1 MPLRRG
7 RGGGK
12 PGGEERARV
21 EGGMASAMKPNA
33 SGKFLVGVDIGG
45 TNVRAGLV
53 DRAGRLVA
61 DARRPARAL
70 EGPPA
75 TLAMVAEAISEA
87 IEKGGAKVADVCG
100 IGMGVP
106 GRHNSRAGICLFSP
120 NFTGW
125 VNVKVVEPIAKEFGL
140 ATYMLNDVKTA
151 TLGEHRFGAGKG
163 FDHVVMITLGTGIG
177 CGVISDGQL
186 RLGSGEGFS
195 EAGHMCIDVNG
206 PLCTCGS
213 RGCWEALA
221 GRDAIIRMAIFQ
233 MQSGQETML
242 AEHDEVTPAAIAEA
256 AEKGDALAQSVMRH
270 LALYVGVGVSNLVQ
284 LYNPQV
290 IIIGGGIAQAG
301 DILFEPIQRVVNTRA
316 HMVPASTCEIRPAA
330 LGDDAGIIG
339 GAVLVLREMEKQS
352 Q

>member
-1 MPLRRG
+1 MT
-7 RGGGK
+7 
-12 PGGEERARV
+12 
-21 EGGMASAMKPNA
+21 AMKPNA
-33 SGKFLVGVDIGG
+33 SGKFLVGVDMGG
-45 TNVRAGLV
+45 TNIRAGLV
-53 DRAGRLVA
+53 DRNGRLVA
-61 DARRPARAL
+61 DARRPARAM
-70 EGPPA
+70 EGPA
-75 TLAMVAEAISEA
+75 VTLGMIAEAIREA
-87 IEKGGAKVADVCG
+87 IVKGGAKISDVCG
-100 IGMGVP
+100 IGMGIP

-120 NFTGW
+120 NLAGW
-125 VNVKVVEPIAKEFGL
+125 VNVKVVEPIAQEFGL

-177 CGVISDGQL
+177 CGVISDGGL

-221 GRDAIIRMAIFQ
+221 GRDAIIRMATFA
-233 MQSGQETML
+233 MQGGQETAL
-242 AEHDEVTPAAIAEA
+242 SGYDEVTPATITEA
-256 AEKGDALAQSVMRH
+256 AQQGDALAQSVMQH
-270 LALYVGVGVSNLVQ
+270 LALYVGVGVSNLIQ

-301 DILFEPIQRVVNTRA
+301 EILFGPIRRVVNARA
-316 HMVPASTCEIRPAA
+316 KMVPASTCEIRPAA

-339 GAVLVLREMEKQS
+339 GATLVLQQIEKGTA
-352 Q
+352 

>member
-1 MPLRRG
+1 M
-7 RGGGK
+7 
-12 PGGEERARV
+12 ENHRV
-21 EGGMASAMKPNA
+21 RVN
-33 SGKFLVGVDIGG
+33 
-45 TNVRAGLV
+45 
-53 DRAGRLVA
+53 
-61 DARRPARAL
+61 
-70 EGPPA
+70 
-75 TLAMVAEAISEA
+75 
-87 IEKGGAKVADVCG
+87 DVCG

-106 GRHNSRAGICLFSP
+106 GRHNSAEGICLFSP
-120 NFTGW
+120 NLAGW
-125 VNVKVVEPIAKEFGL
+125 VDVPVVEPIRKEFGL

-195 EAGHMCIDVNG
+195 EAGHMCIEVNG

-221 GRDAIIRMAIFQ
+221 GRDAIIRRAIFALQ
-233 MQSGQETML
+233 HGHDSVL
-242 AEHDEVTPAAIAEA
+242 AGEPEITPATIQKA
-256 AEKGDALAQSVMRH
+256 ADSGDFVARRVMEET
-270 LALYVGVGVSNLVQ
+270 ALYVGVGVSNLVQ

-301 DILFEPIQRVVNTRA
+301 ELLFAPIRRVVKARA

-339 GAVLVLREMEKQS
+339 GAVLVLKHMEHPGK
-352 Q
+352 